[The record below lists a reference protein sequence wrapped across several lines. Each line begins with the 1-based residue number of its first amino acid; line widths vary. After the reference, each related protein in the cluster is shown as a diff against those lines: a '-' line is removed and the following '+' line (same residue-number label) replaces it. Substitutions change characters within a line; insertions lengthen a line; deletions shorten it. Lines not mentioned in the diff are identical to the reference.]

1 MKLAKPV
8 WWTWDHSTNWTINAP
23 GKQNMGASNFYG
35 KSPEQFVTDYT
46 KAIRFAAE
54 HGIDAIFIAG
64 LLRDCHGGIDAARK
78 IAQVGRDAGVRICG
92 IVGLLAYGGIYYE
105 GQSEWSLDR
114 FLKQNPECI
123 AVDRE
128 GRPMIKSFG
137 NAMPKRI
144 RHACGSNEK
153 VRDFVLRSV
162 EWLFK
167 AIPELGG
174 LQFET
179 GDTGVCQC
187 ANCRKR
193 YSSDAKIISYDDMA
207 LLYPKVTE
215 IILAA
220 QPGAWAVCETY
231 AHFLPRRMRAE
242 PNFACGL
249 FPNAPAMLSTVP
261 KEAFFQWVADG
272 FIDPADPAYSWVGEN
287 RNEKEWQ
294 EGERV
299 PAPLENHRHI
309 MRAHFGT
316 LWAGGPRH
324 RLSVE
329 KIGRMCRLSAASNL
343 HCISLF
349 GEGAGFHANAEFNY
363 LAGSFFSSRPDASLE
378 TFVDEVL
385 GPRLGGAK
393 AARDYVEWNRLADE
407 APVSE
412 NFLAEL
418 STHAARTDGA
428 ARRRWLWLGSYLAS
442 RRWDAETSIQ

>member
-249 FPNAPAMLSTVP
+249 FPNAVGWAKTGTRRNGKRANACPRRWRTTGTSCAHISERSGPAAHGIGSPSKKSGGCAVCRQHRTCIAFLYSVKARAFTPTLNSTILREV
-261 KEAFFQWVADG
+261 F
-272 FIDPADPAYSWVGEN
+272 S
-287 RNEKEWQ
+287 R
-294 EGERV
+294 R
-299 PAPLENHRHI
+299 
-309 MRAHFGT
+309 
-316 LWAGGPRH
+316 
-324 RLSVE
+324 
-329 KIGRMCRLSAASNL
+329 GRM
-343 HCISLF
+343 
-349 GEGAGFHANAEFNY
+349 
-363 LAGSFFSSRPDASLE
+363 P
-378 TFVDEVL
+378 
-385 GPRLGGAK
+385 
-393 AARDYVEWNRLADE
+393 
-407 APVSE
+407 
-412 NFLAEL
+412 
-418 STHAARTDGA
+418 
-428 ARRRWLWLGSYLAS
+428 AS
-442 RRWDAETSIQ
+442 RRSSTKFSVRG